1 MNKTIL
7 TCMTVAGAVLILL
20 GAGLY
25 ITDWVLS
32 PYLYTLGAVF
42 FAIPQLSARY
52 EGTNPVIRRLRR
64 QQIFGA
70 LLLMVTSPC
79 MFVLTHNEWIACL
92 TIAAILE
99 LYTAFRIPAE
109 LEKENFN

>member
-1 MNKTIL
+1 MAIL
-7 TCMTVAGAVLILL
+7 GAVLILV

-25 ITDWVLS
+25 ITRWAAS
-32 PYLYTLGAVF
+32 PYLYTVGAVF
-42 FAIPQLSARY
+42 FAIPQLLARY
-52 EGTNPVIRRLRR
+52 EGKNPVIRRLRR

-79 MFVLTHNEWIACL
+79 MFVLVHNEWIVCL